1 MKSQVFYYALA
12 LLVGGSL
19 LFPSCKGKK
28 KLTSVTDTAQ
38 VSQQI
43 EEEVTETKTT
53 PVPVESNK
61 PAVSTAVK
69 LENYFESIANASS
82 LGSANNSIKE
92 AESMFNS
99 GDAPVLIIF
108 YAASGNAEYD
118 EPTTINKYLNY
129 LKDTKKSI
137 NRVEDY
143 TLDNSGKI
151 KELVLYRK

>member
-1 MKSQVFYYALA
+1 MKIR
-12 LLVGGSL
+12 LLYHVLILLTGVSL
-19 LFPSCKGKK
+19 IFSSCKGKK
-28 KLTSVTDTAQ
+28 KLTSVSDTAQ

-43 EEEVTETKTT
+43 EEEVEEKDASEETYY
-53 PVPVESNK
+53 K
-61 PAVSTAVK
+61 PEASTAVT
-69 LENYFESIANASS
+69 LENYFQSIANASS
-82 LGSANNSIKE
+82 LASANNSIQE
-92 AESMFNS
+92 AQSMFNS

-108 YAASGNAEYD
+108 YAAGGKAEYD